1 MSKYKTK
8 EENRRFLKAALFAH
22 SPYCYFCAQSVKL
35 PIEKYIGKNEMPD
48 NIAVVYGLQNRLQ
61 REKGKPF
68 NKVLSCNKC
77 AREESRIN
85 FKSVPLSVRQHSS
98 RRGYTILRNMK
109 NKIIGRIVQFISKL
123 F

>member
-22 SPYCYFCAQSVKL
+22 SEDEL
-35 PIEKYIGKNEMPD
+35 
-48 NIAVVYGLQNRLQ
+48 RLSLLIH
-61 REKGKPF
+61 
-68 NKVLSCNKC
+68 KVLSCNKC